1 MRLVEVVTRRVA
13 AASGTGQLGVRVR
26 HGEEPSEYVVA
37 FPWKHLERGRA
48 LGRAVAAALTDLL
61 DPASHHLGILGV
73 AARDDLE
80 RLGRGYAWLD
90 TGTHDSLLDAGQFIA
105 TIERRQGLKI
115 SCPEEIAW
123 RQGWIDEEAL
133 LAQAERLGK
142 SGYGAYLR
150 RLLQRL

>member
-1 MRLVEVVTRRVA
+1 TGLYFYDGSASERAKRLRPSPRGELEITDLNRSYLADGTLHVEVM
-13 AASGTGQLGVRVR
+13 
-26 HGEEPSEYVVA
+26 
-37 FPWKHLERGRA
+37 
-48 LGRAVAAALTDLL
+48 
-61 DPASHHLGILGV
+61 
-73 AARDDLE
+73 
-80 RLGRGYAWLD
+80 GRGYAWLD